1 MPPLFRI
8 HPLNPPLLDSWTIL
22 KHTNCQLGSVLFF
35 VGCLWAN
42 SPYGSIKTNKHNNKP
57 EAIMGKQT
65 SYLIS
70 AGDGRIRRNA
80 CGLLPLTSIL
90 GILILIASQQNLSA
104 ETIPT
109 LIEGDKVALEKASE
123 PSTEVLLAHLLP
135 TNSCPN
141 TLKNLKFAMGQK
153 LFLHED
159 FYTEANAKR
168 FFGDY
173 YRIDS
178 IQIKQRLQE
187 INLVALSNPEDAY
200 WSLKKF
206 KAHDYP
212 WYPCFRTITVQRMV
226 VRDKSEDRAGSF
238 HYETVIRAT
247 PAAGIKPSFNIYA
260 EQFISVFGL
269 PWIMTPRDEDY
280 SGCNIPHRLASG
292 TISECSYKKRDEGKT
307 VHLYGQKEL
316 HFKFKLQDYEWG
328 AHLTTAYDGLI
339 INFYFYTEE
348 K

>member
-1 MPPLFRI
+1 
-8 HPLNPPLLDSWTIL
+8 
-22 KHTNCQLGSVLFF
+22 
-35 VGCLWAN
+35 
-42 SPYGSIKTNKHNNKP
+42 
-57 EAIMGKQT
+57 MGKQT
-65 SYLIS
+65 SYLMS
-70 AGDGRIRRNA
+70 AGDGCIRRNA
-80 CGLLPLTSIL
+80 RGLLRLASIL
-90 GILILIASQQNLSA
+90 GILILTASQQNLSA

-109 LIEGDKVALEKASE
+109 LIDGDKVALEKASE
-123 PSTEVLLAHLLP
+123 PSTEVLLAKLLP

-141 TLKNLKFAMGQK
+141 TLKNLKFASEQK

-159 FYTEANAKR
+159 FYTEANAKQ

-173 YRIDS
+173 YHIDS

-212 WYPCFRTITVQRMV
+212 WYPCFRTVTVQRMV
-226 VRDKSEDRAGSF
+226 VRDKSEDPAGSF

-247 PAAGIKPSFNIYA
+247 PSTGIKPSFNIYA

-269 PWIMTPRDEDY
+269 PWIMTPREEDY
-280 SGCNIPHRLASG
+280 LGCGMPHQRIASG
-292 TISECSYKKRDEGKT
+292 KTGEECTYKKRDEGKT

-316 HFKFKLQDYEWG
+316 HFKFKRQDYEWG
-328 AHLTTAYDGLI
+328 AHLTTTYDGLI
-339 INFYFYTEE
+339 INFYFYIEE